1 MPEHSTAG
9 SRANLWLLFRSG
21 PMAGTRFPISEGLTR
36 VGRAPDNHVV
46 VNGEDAST
54 VSLYHA
60 EIDKNNCSF
69 RVRDLDSTNG
79 TWVNEER
86 VTEADISPPAV
97 IRLGSQGPEFAV
109 VREEAAPAEL
119 NRTIEVPP
127 SAATAAPVKVD
138 APVSAYEKLLASA
151 VARARRARD
160 HGAGGQT
167 MTIMRNMVEQALAH
181 TRRQTHRKFRLIGLA
196 LVTALAAVSLF
207 AVLKI
212 TALRREKQAVDMHI
226 RQIDAELQKAGEG
239 MDTDRLL
246 TQLGDY
252 SKEGESLQQSLL
264 YRLSVHDQGEFVI
277 RELRSV
283 MAEFGAE
290 VYSIPPEFIDR
301 VKYYIEQDQG
311 PNRPLIAHALIQA
324 RGQLQTIHQILRQE
338 ELPVDL
344 AYIPLVESSLDAG
357 KSSQAGA
364 AGPWQFTAATARAFG
379 LRVDGQVDERKD
391 LVKSTHAACK
401 YLRDLIDDF
410 GTGSSVMLALAA
422 YDSGT
427 STVKQA
433 VSKTVRDPIKQRNFW
448 YLYRSQALPR
458 ETREY
463 VPRVFAAILIGRN
476 PAHFGF

>member
-9 SRANLWLLFRSG
+9 PQADLWLLFRSG
-21 PMAGTRFPISEGLTR
+21 SMAGTRVSISEGLTR

-46 VNGEDAST
+46 VNGEDAAT

-60 EIDKNNCSF
+60 EIDKNNGCF

-86 VTEADISPPAV
+86 VTEADLSPLAV
-97 IRLGSQGPEFAV
+97 VRLGSQGPEFAV
-109 VREEAAPAEL
+109 VREGTAPAEL

-127 SAATAAPVKVD
+127 AAPAKGESL
-138 APVSAYEKLLASA
+138 VSAYEKLLSSA
-151 VARARRARD
+151 VARARRLRT
-160 HGAGGQT
+160 HGPGGQT
-167 MTIMRNMVEQALAH
+167 MTIMRSMVEQALAH
-181 TRRQTHRKFRLIGLA
+181 TLRRTHRKFRLIGVGLFAA
-196 LVTALAAVSLF
+196 LVAVSLF
-207 AVLKI
+207 AALKI
-212 TALRREKQAVDMHI
+212 TALRREKQAVDTHI

-239 MDTDRLL
+239 MDTDHLL
-246 TQLGDY
+246 AQLGDY

-264 YRLSVHDQGEFVI
+264 YRLSVHDQDDFVT

-311 PNRPLIAHALIQA
+311 PNRPLIAHALHQA
-324 RGQLQTIHQILRQE
+324 REQIQTIQQILRQQQ
-338 ELPVDL
+338 LPVNL
-344 AYIPLVESSLDAG
+344 AYIPLVESALEAG

-391 LVKSTHAACK
+391 LVKSTYATCK
-401 YLRDLIDDF
+401 YLRDLLLDF

-463 VPRVFAAILIGRN
+463 VPRVFAAILIGGN
-476 PAHFGF
+476 PEHFGF